1 MRPGLRLRGRGL
13 RLRWP
18 DVTTRLTTKPQW
30 SRRLSDPLAYSSARA
45 DAHVVNSGV
54 CIRTAGPA
62 DATAL
67 AQLKELW
74 ADLPSPA
81 TDAERIEFA
90 SSLARWMQERGDS
103 VICRVAEF
111 EGALIGMAWLI
122 VFERVPD
129 IRDRHRRTGDI
140 QSVFVQPSHRG
151 RGIGSQLIRALT
163 VIADDLGIPRVTV
176 SANSRA
182 VPVYQALGFV
192 ETPFLLERRPRAVS
206 SR

>member
-1 MRPGLRLRGRGL
+1 
-13 RLRWP
+13 
-18 DVTTRLTTKPQW
+18 
-30 SRRLSDPLAYSSARA
+30 
-45 DAHVVNSGV
+45 V

-62 DATAL
+62 DAIGL
-67 AQLKELW
+67 VRLKEAW

-81 TDAERIEFA
+81 TDAERTEFA

-103 VICRVAEF
+103 VICQVAEL

-129 IRDRHRRTGDI
+129 IRDRRRCTGDI
-140 QSVFVQPSHRG
+140 QSVFVRPSHRA
-151 RGIGSQLIRALT
+151 RGIGSQLIRNLI
-163 VIADDLGIPRVTV
+163 VIADDLGIPRVMV

-182 VPVYQALGFV
+182 AAIYQALGFV
-192 ETPFLLERRPRAVS
+192 ETPFLLERRARAVS